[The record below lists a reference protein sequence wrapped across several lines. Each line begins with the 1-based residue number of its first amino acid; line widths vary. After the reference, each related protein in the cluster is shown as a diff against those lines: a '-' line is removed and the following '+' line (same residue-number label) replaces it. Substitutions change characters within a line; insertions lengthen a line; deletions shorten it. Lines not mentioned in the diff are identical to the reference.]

1 MNKLI
6 AHRGL
11 KLNNAKENTMPAFLN
26 AINNAN
32 YDGLECDIWT
42 TKDGYFVIN
51 HSPIYNLK
59 LIRKSNLAELK
70 GIMTL
75 NDLLKLKS
83 NKIFLIEIKNLIID
97 INKLHKILMKFK
109 EKRIYVMSFHKSIIK
124 LLANYER
131 TYKIGYLNYVLNSEN
146 SYDDYDF
153 ICLLESIYTDKI
165 HEYFKNKQLE
175 VFLYG
180 IHKDSSYKLEEIY
193 LITDLL
199 LID

>member
-70 GIMTL
+70 GIMT
-75 NDLLKLKS
+75 
-83 NKIFLIEIKNLIID
+83 
-97 INKLHKILMKFK
+97 
-109 EKRIYVMSFHKSIIK
+109 
-124 LLANYER
+124 
-131 TYKIGYLNYVLNSEN
+131 
-146 SYDDYDF
+146 
-153 ICLLESIYTDKI
+153 
-165 HEYFKNKQLE
+165 
-175 VFLYG
+175 
-180 IHKDSSYKLEEIY
+180 
-193 LITDLL
+193 
-199 LID
+199 